1 MTSASRTTDASRAAS
16 LTEEVAARLRSE
28 LVAGEL
34 LPGVQLSEEATAD
47 RLGVSR
53 NTLREAFRLLE
64 FERLVEHRRH
74 RGVFV
79 RSPGPAEVA
88 DTYRMRTMLEAGAI
102 AMASPGHPAIA
113 VMRVRLDESRAACA
127 RADWTALGTANM
139 GFHCA
144 ILDLADSPRI
154 SAFGERMSAELRLA
168 FVRVRDQAGFHEPFI
183 ERNARLLALVEAGR
197 VVEAAE
203 ELRAYLLESERV
215 LLGAL
220 VRLEGDVG
228 TAH

>member
-1 MTSASRTTDASRAAS
+1 MTPAPRTPNAGRAAS
-16 LTEEVAARLRSE
+16 LTAEVAARLRSE
-28 LVAGEL
+28 LVAGVH
-34 LPGVQLSEEATAD
+34 LPGVQLAEEATAD

-64 FERLVEHRRH
+64 LERLVEHRRH

-88 DTYRMRTMLEAGAI
+88 DTYRMRTMLEVGAI
-102 AMASPGHPAIA
+102 AMASPAHPALDA
-113 VMRVRLDESRAACA
+113 MRARLDESRAACA

-168 FVRVRDQAGFHEPFI
+168 FVRVRDQGGFHEPFI
-183 ERNARLLALVEAGR
+183 ERNAGLLALVEANR
-197 VVEAAE
+197 VAEAAE
-203 ELRAYLLESERV
+203 ELRAYLGESERV
-215 LLGAL
+215 LLEEL
-220 VRLEGDVG
+220 SRLEGDVG
-228 TAH
+228 TA